1 MPAFEIKHRFTGAV
15 LFTAELGAEYESK
28 SGSVRLGAAI
38 KLAAKAGAYL
48 ARANL
53 ARADLA
59 RAYLARAYLADA
71 NLAGADL
78 VGAYLARAYL
88 AGAYLADANLAGA
101 NLADANLADANLAR
115 ANHIIPAGTP
125 DGWTAYGWLREGYL
139 SVRVGCREKRLDEA
153 RAYWTG
159 KDNRREV
166 MAALDYIEAIA
177 RLRGWAIEAP
187 AESEAA

>member
-1 MPAFEIKHRFTGAV
+1 MPAFEIKRRFTGAV
-15 LFTAELGAEYESK
+15 LFTAELGAEYESE

-38 KLAAKAGAYL
+38 KLAVKAGADL
-48 ARANL
+48 AYANL
-53 ARADLA
+53 A
-59 RAYLARAYLADA
+59 YA
-71 NLAGADL
+71 NLAGAN
-78 VGAYLARAYL
+78 LAGAYL
-88 AGAYLADANLAGA
+88 AGAYLAGANLAGA
-101 NLADANLADANLAR
+101 YLAR
-115 ANHIIPAGTP
+115 ADQIIPAGTP
-125 DGWTAYGWLREGYL
+125 NGWTAYGWLREGYL